1 MGALLRPITVFIAA
15 FLSSAQSEPDYARTH
30 SDLEAKHSD
39 EIVVQ
44 AQRLTAAALPNTT
57 LIMERGRDNQVKIR
71 IRSDGTFVSY
81 LRGLQSDFGKWR
93 VESHTVCFDGRARG
107 AFCAPTLFGKHPG
120 DTWEAV
126 GLDGAKYKARLL
138 AGSNH

>member
-1 MGALLRPITVFIAA
+1 MGPLLTLMMAVAA
-15 FLSSAQSEPDYARTH
+15 ASLAEPQPMP
-30 SDLEAKHSD
+30 DLANPRAAAEGDQGA

-57 LIMERGRDNQVKIR
+57 LIMEHGRGNQVKIN
-71 IRSDGTFVSY
+71 IRADGTFVSY
-81 LRGLQSDFGKWR
+81 LRGLRSDFGRWR

-126 GLDGAKYKARLL
+126 GLDGMKYKAKLI
-138 AGSNH
+138 AGTNH